1 MFEQFDNHAHLEK
14 INVMFVPTFEILQD
28 RLLID
33 LFQPR
38 SLPFSLIFRFRSIRD
53 EGYHIEDLSERVPMQ
68 KIAIRHAETQTEPV
82 KRG

>member
-53 EGYHIEDLSERVPMQ
+53 EGYHIEDLIR
-68 KIAIRHAETQTEPV
+68 AICRKSLSDMP
-82 KRG
+82 KRKRNR